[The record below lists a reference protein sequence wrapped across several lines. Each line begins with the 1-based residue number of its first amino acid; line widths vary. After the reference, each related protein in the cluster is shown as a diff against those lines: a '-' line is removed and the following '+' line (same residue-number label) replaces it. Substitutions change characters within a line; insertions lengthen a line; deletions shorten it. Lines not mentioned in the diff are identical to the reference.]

1 MPEVLA
7 AGATFTPAGCLPLSH
22 QTPKPMSMVGK
33 CLRRSSSRASRLPR
47 QPANPAGFSPAP
59 APSSNRRWKQQS
71 WPQTRAHSIP
81 GELRAAQ
88 EGRNQRFGSR
98 AGFFLS
104 PLLHFTPNHPQRGCQ
119 APKHTAAG
127 PAQLGNPLKAPK
139 SSGKSPRGGAGG
151 GLGAQRRGRSPRPL
165 NKPGR
170 PAHLPAVLGCVV
182 LCCVASFLPSLPPSS
197 AVSPAGLPTPRG
209 GAGGCARPAP
219 GRAPPHP
226 PPPQLLHVPSKGPRP
241 FPRWQGTPRPAKYP
255 AFCCLV
261 NFKPSSSRL

>member
-7 AGATFTPAGCLPLSH
+7 AGAAFTPAGCLPLSH

-33 CLRRSSSRASRLPR
+33 CLRRSSSRASRLPG

-71 WPQTRAHSIP
+71 WPQTRARSIP

-119 APKHTAAG
+119 APEHTAAG

-139 SSGKSPRGGAGG
+139 SSGKSPRGGPGG
-151 GLGAQRRGRSPRPL
+151 GLGARRRGRSPRPL

-170 PAHLPAVLGCVV
+170 PAHLPAVLGCAV
-182 LCCVASFLPSLPPSS
+182 LCRLLPPF
-197 AVSPAGLPTPRG
+197 PASLQCRV
-209 GAGGCARPAP
+209 P
-219 GRAPPHP
+219 GRAPNPAGRSWRLRSAGPGAGSPSPTAPSAP
-226 PPPQLLHVPSKGPRP
+226 PCAKQRPEAVP
-241 FPRWQGTPRPAKYP
+241 
-255 AFCCLV
+255 
-261 NFKPSSSRL
+261 

>member
-1 MPEVLA
+1 METAELA
-7 AGATFTPAGCLPLSH
+7 PDPGTLHPGRAPCSSGRQKPTLRFQGRFFFVPFAPFYAKPPPAGLPGSEAH
-22 QTPKPMSMVGK
+22 RCRP
-33 CLRRSSSRASRLPR
+33 
-47 QPANPAGFSPAP
+47 SPARE
-59 APSSNRRWKQQS
+59 S
-71 WPQTRAHSIP
+71 
-81 GELRAAQ
+81 
-88 EGRNQRFGSR
+88 
-98 AGFFLS
+98 
-104 PLLHFTPNHPQRGCQ
+104 
-119 APKHTAAG
+119 
-127 PAQLGNPLKAPK
+127 PK
-139 SSGKSPRGGAGG
+139 SPEKLREEPSGGTGG

-226 PPPQLLHVPSKGPRP
+226 PPPQLRHVPSKGPRP